1 MTWKEK
7 YNKKYGYPKD
17 KSHSLSDIAKDT
29 GINERGLQKIYNKG
43 VGAWKT
49 NIGSVRL
56 KKDFTKNKNTSKY
69 PRKTR
74 LGKEQWAMAR
84 VYSAVMGGNASKV
97 DKKELQMEKG
107 GNLKNDKVTM
117 DVPLLIRMLEYA
129 KEDAKDDVELHKIS
143 ERLITLSQNKTLTM
157 DDYHKIISEY
167 KNGGQTED
175 LDWEDYYEMGGLV
188 NNSMSLEMK
197 ERLFDENGKAK
208 IDLESIK
215 VLTDYINTLPQTKSM
230 YFNEATGKY
239 TPKRQALHK
248 EIIDEFKEGL
258 FCIENDEPIA
268 ILMGGSPAS
277 GKSTFLK
284 KYAPYLLSEELLKID
299 ADEVR
304 AKLPEYEGWNASQT
318 HSETKDIVK
327 TLLSDRV
334 IGVPCKTDLIYDG
347 TMTSVSKYI
356 SLIKLLKK
364 LGYKIF
370 VVFIDN
376 VPKDVIVE
384 RALKRYQSSGR
395 FVPLEVID
403 DFFQKGRSS
412 LNEVKKEVD
421 GYMVVDGG
429 SGDYNIIEQGGIK
442 LPQNRVYS
450 KIGQPL
456 SEYDRNKFYEG
467 YYKNLSPSFADVK
480 RKGGKI
486 EIDIEK
492 GGAIDTN
499 EPLDAVD
506 TVMFKKGGQTD
517 FNPDGAI
524 KDKIVHSSGKVGGML
539 VGKRHSEGGI
549 QAVNKSTGQPLE
561 MEGGEV
567 VITRDAVTDPQKRM
581 FNGKYMTN
589 REILSE
595 INVSGGGVAFADGG
609 EVPNTIAF
617 SDSANFEFGG
627 KTMCGCDI
635 AKRLSNGGNFDY
647 VYKNGGIVSEAD
659 FPNSLSDATFVKDL
673 GGSTGAKLYEYKGK
687 QFVAKKGANKDH
699 AKEERLA
706 NALYN
711 RMRIDV
717 PLFDFIDGDTLVK
730 QYIEDVRNV
739 NWNDETEAKKVL
751 KGYVVDALL
760 SNWDVYKND
769 NILIEKSTGTPYRID
784 NGGALRYRAQGGI
797 KYNFNETVDEIKT
810 LADSNPQI
818 KKYITPEMIREQIDY
833 IVTNSFGILN
843 AVRLEMELRDVLDK
857 RIEYLA
863 NNKEELANHFKSSS
877 EETVEEVIEIEAP
890 KEKTFEET
898 FLENKIQDLRKKYAL
913 KKAYMS
919 EIEKGLALR
928 EIRKFE
934 NKLDEIRLDKKSFEE
949 ILNDFVGG
957 AQLDFGDINA
967 ERKPSGKKSI
977 NGKKSEL
984 TKEESRIV
992 NSESFINWFGDWELA
1007 FETGNYEGVSKIIN
1021 QETKE
1026 PLVVYHG
1033 TDTKFTSWET
1043 YSSNNLHYFAK
1054 KKEFADWFAT
1064 AWQMRTDTA
1073 GVQSEQI
1080 KSDNP
1085 IKGEY
1090 VYACFLDIKNPID
1103 LSPFGVEKHP
1113 FNKYL
1118 EYLSVKYDIDLKKIE
1133 GYEGLK
1139 DKTTPVYSWVVIRTW
1154 QKFNL
1159 HIKNNTPYDGFIFF
1173 EYIPEKP
1180 KTGFQNASLCFT
1192 AFESNQIKFANNKT
1206 FTKQANDSRLE
1217 IGGIVF

>member
-17 KSHSLSDIAKDT
+17 KSHSLSDISKDT
-29 GINERGLQKIYNKG
+29 GISERGLQQIYNKG

-49 NIGSVRL
+49 NISSVRL
-56 KKDFTKNKNTSKY
+56 KKDFTKNTNTFKH
-69 PRKTR
+69 PRNAR

-84 VYSAVMGGNASKV
+84 VYSAVMGGKASNV

-107 GNLKNDKVTM
+107 G
-117 DVPLLIRMLEYA
+117 
-129 KEDAKDDVELHKIS
+129 
-143 ERLITLSQNKTLTM
+143 
-157 DDYHKIISEY
+157 
-167 KNGGQTED
+167 QTEEIN
-175 LDWEDYYEMGGLV
+175 WQEYYEMGGLV
-188 NNSMSLEMK
+188 DNSMSLEMK
-197 ERLFDENGKAK
+197 ERLFDKDGKAK
-208 IDLESIK
+208 IDLESIR
-215 VLTDYINTLPQTKSM
+215 VLTEYINTLPQTKSM
-230 YFNEATGKY
+230 HFNDATGKY
-239 TPKRQALHK
+239 TPERLKLHK
-248 EIIDEFKEGL
+248 EIIDEFKDGL

-284 KYAPYLLSEELLKID
+284 KYAPYLLSDELLKID

-318 HSETKDIVK
+318 HSETKDIVQ

-347 TMTSVSKYI
+347 TMTSVKKYI
-356 SLIKLLKK
+356 SLINLLKK

-370 VVFIDN
+370 VVFIDK
-376 VPKDVIVE
+376 VPKDLIVD

-403 DFFQKGRSS
+403 DFFKNGKSS
-412 LNEVKKEVD
+412 LDEVKKEVD

-429 SGDYNIIEQGGIK
+429 SGDYDIIEQGGMK
-442 LPQNRVYS
+442 LPQNRIYS
-450 KIGQPL
+450 KLGKPI
-456 SEYDRNKFYEG
+456 SKFDRNSFYEN
-467 YYKNLSPSFADVK
+467 YYRNLSPSNIDVK

-486 EIDIEK
+486 EIDIDRS
-492 GGAIDTN
+492 GAIDLMD
-499 EPLDAVD
+499 EKEAVLGGF
-506 TVMFKKGGQTD
+506 FKKGGQTN

-524 KDKIVHSSGKVGGML
+524 KNKIVHSSGKVGGML

-567 VITRDAVTDPQKRM
+567 VITRDAVSDPQKRM

-589 REILSE
+589 REILSA
-595 INVSGGGVAFADGG
+595 INVSGGGVSFADGG

-617 SDSANFEFGG
+617 SDSSNFEFGG
-627 KTMCGCDI
+627 NTMCGCDI
-635 AKRLSNGGNFDY
+635 AKRLSNGGNYDFE
-647 VYKNGGIVSEAD
+647 YKSGGIVSEAD
-659 FPNSLSDATFVKDL
+659 FPPTMSDATFVKDL
-673 GGSTGAKLYEYKGK
+673 GGSTGAKLYEYNGK
-687 QFVAKKGANKDH
+687 QFVAKKGANVNH
-699 AKEERLA
+699 IKEERLA
-706 NALYN
+706 NYLYS
-711 RMRIDV
+711 RMGIDV

-739 NWNDETEAKKVL
+739 NWNDESEAKKVL
-751 KGYVVDALL
+751 KGYVIDALL
-760 SNWDVYKND
+760 ANWDVYKND
-769 NILIEKSTGTPYRID
+769 NILIEKETGIPYRID
-784 NGGALRYRAQGGI
+784 NGGSLRYRAQGGLKDDFGGI
-797 KYNFNETVDEIKT
+797 VAEITT
-810 LADSNPQI
+810 LADNNPQI
-818 KKYITPEMIREQIDY
+818 KNYITPEMIKGQIDD
-833 IVTNSFGILN
+833 IVTNSFVFLNDTTKDTKLREIL
-843 AVRLEMELRDVLDK
+843 DS

-863 NNKEELANHFKSSS
+863 NNKNKLANYFKPSS
-877 EETVEEVIEIEAP
+877 EEIIEETVDIETP
-890 KEKTFEET
+890 KEKSFEET

-934 NKLDEIRLDKKSFEE
+934 NKLDEIRFDKKSLEE
-949 ILNDFVGG
+949 ILNDFMEGIKK
-957 AQLDFGDINA
+957 DFGDIN
-967 ERKPSGKKSI
+967 EQRNLSGLKSI
-977 NGKKSEL
+977 NGEKSEL
-984 TKEESRIV
+984 TKDEAKIV
-992 NSESFINWFGDWELA
+992 KSESFINWFGDWELA

-1021 QETKE
+1021 QKTKE

-1043 YSSNNLHYFAK
+1043 YSTNNLHYFAK
-1054 KKEFADWFAT
+1054 KKEFANWFAT

-1073 GVQSEQI
+1073 GVDSQII

-1090 VYACFLDIKNPID
+1090 VYACFLDIKNPVD
-1103 LSPFGVEKHP
+1103 LSPFGIEKHP

-1118 EYLSVKYDIDLKKIE
+1118 EYLSVKYDINLEKIE
-1133 GYEGLK
+1133 GFDKLK

-1154 QKFNL
+1154 QNFNL

-1173 EYIPEKP
+1173 EFIPEKP
-1180 KTGFQNASLCFT
+1180 KTVFDNASLCFT

-1206 FTKQANDSRLE
+1206 FSKQSDDSRLE